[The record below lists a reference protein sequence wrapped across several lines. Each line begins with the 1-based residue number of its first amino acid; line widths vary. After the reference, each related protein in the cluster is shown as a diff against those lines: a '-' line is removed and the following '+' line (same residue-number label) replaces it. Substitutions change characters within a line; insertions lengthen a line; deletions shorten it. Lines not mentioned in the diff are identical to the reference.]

1 MLGGVGLC
9 LVVVVVV
16 VVVVVGL
23 FLLVL
28 VLVVL
33 GAFPRA
39 RVVCQD
45 QYTYRRFGIRK
56 VTAAETRIFEHDMT
70 NSTQQ
75 LQRINMHPTVEGHDM
90 LVLLTDLIRPQ
101 TITLTGPQDEDLHKE
116 ANDRIEGLERHH
128 SNISKDLGEMV

>member
-1 MLGGVGLC
+1 
-9 LVVVVVV
+9 
-16 VVVVVGL
+16 
-23 FLLVL
+23 
-28 VLVVL
+28 
-33 GAFPRA
+33 
-39 RVVCQD
+39 
-45 QYTYRRFGIRK
+45 
-56 VTAAETRIFEHDMT
+56 MT

-128 SNISKDLGEMV
+128 SNISKDLGEMVWKWAKEQMTGYGLPTSLTVLETEAPIGPK